1 MTASQ
6 SSAPSPG
13 LEVGRR
19 RVLHPGPLRWL
30 RALAWMVPLFL
41 VAMTANLFS
50 ATAAMAALDGGNGW
64 VPLMF
69 VAVACLTGLGAYA
82 GAVRLAEDRWPE
94 ELNLRRAPADLLAG
108 LLAGAL
114 LFSAVMAVLLLSG
127 GYAIAGLHAADPL
140 WAVNMGLSSGVTEE
154 LVMRAVIF
162 RLAMRAFGVWPA
174 LVLSA
179 GLFGV
184 MHLANPNATP
194 VAVAAIAVEAGL
206 MLAGFYLMTGRLW
219 MSFAFHAAWNFTQ
232 GYIFGAAVSGSV
244 GPASLWISKPVAGA
258 PAILTGGAFGPEA
271 SAPAMVIGT
280 LAAVA
285 TLIIAHRRGNLRAR
299 PDDA

>member
-6 SSAPSPG
+6 SGARPPG

-30 RALAWMVPLFL
+30 RALAWMIPLFL
-41 VAMTANLFS
+41 IAMTANLFS

-64 VPLMF
+64 VPLIF
-69 VAVACLTGLGAYA
+69 VAIACLAGLGAYA

-94 ELNLRRAPADLLAG
+94 ELDLRRAPVDLLAG
-108 LLAGAL
+108 LLVGAL
-114 LFSAVMAVLLLSG
+114 MFSAVMALLLLSG
-127 GYAIAGLHAADPL
+127 GYTIEGPRAADPL
-140 WAVNMGLSSGVTEE
+140 WAINMGLSSGVTEE

-174 LVLSA
+174 LALSA
-179 GLFGV
+179 GLFGI
-184 MHLANPNATP
+184 MHLANPNAGP
-194 VAVAAIAVEAGL
+194 VAVIAISVEAGL

-219 MSFAFHAAWNFTQ
+219 MSFAVHAAWNITQ
-232 GYIFGAAVSGSV
+232 GYVFGAAVSGTA
-244 GPASLWISKPVAGA
+244 GPGSLWISKPVDGA

-271 SAPAMVIGT
+271 SVPAMVIGI

-285 TLIIAHRRGNLRAR
+285 TLILAHRRGNLRAR

>member
-1 MTASQ
+1 
-6 SSAPSPG
+6 
-13 LEVGRR
+13 
-19 RVLHPGPLRWL
+19 
-30 RALAWMVPLFL
+30 MVPLFL
-41 VAMTANLFS
+41 IAMTANLFS

-64 VPLMF
+64 VPLIF
-69 VAVACLTGLGAYA
+69 VAIACLAGLGAYA

-94 ELNLRRAPADLLAG
+94 ELDPRKAPADLLAG
-108 LLAGAL
+108 LLTGAL

-127 GYAIAGLHAADPL
+127 GYAIAGPGAADPL
-140 WAVNMGLSSGVTEE
+140 WAINMGLSSGVTEE
-154 LVMRAVIF
+154 LVMRAVVF

-174 LVLSA
+174 LALSA

-194 VAVAAIAVEAGL
+194 LAVAAIAVEAGL

-219 MSFAFHAAWNFTQ
+219 MSFGFHAAWNFTQ

-244 GPASLWISKPVAGA
+244 GPGSLWISEPAAGA

-271 SAPAMVIGT
+271 SLPAMVIGT

-285 TLIIAHRRGNLRAR
+285 TLIIAHRRGNLRPR